1 MRTLLRTVLIIAI
14 VGVGILTVLTLSK
27 VTDSPLVVD
36 ASIDRSVPEY
46 CVPAE
51 LKMIEQ
57 ELSQNPDVKPGQM
70 LLEKIA
76 ANEKAIAECVRLST
90 AYPPAP
96 KPANLDGVL
105 LPTLTPLPSP
115 EIVMGIQKT
124 ILGPSGDFIPASKS
138 ENNYWAG
145 VINGETIQ
153 ILAGIRRER
162 DEKWREN
169 HPEWVNM
176 GPQGAVDVLDSN
188 WKRIALIPTPT
199 RNGYV
204 HFVKECD
211 SLLILQATDGTFFTF
226 DPVKLAFVANK
237 DSCLTTD

>member
-1 MRTLLRTVLIIAI
+1 MRTLLRTALFIAI
-14 VGVGILTVLTLSK
+14 ISVGIVTILALSRGNN
-27 VTDSPLVVD
+27 SPLVVD
-36 ASIDRSVPEY
+36 AAIDGSVPEY

-76 ANEKAIAECVRLST
+76 ANEKAMAECVRLAT

-96 KPANLDGVL
+96 KPANLIGIL
-105 LPTLTPLPSP
+105 LPTFTPLPPP
-115 EIVMGIQKT
+115 EIVMGIQKA
-124 ILGPSGDFIPASKS
+124 ILGPSGDFIPAFES

-145 VINGETIQ
+145 EINGETIQ

-169 HPEWVNM
+169 HPEWINM
-176 GPQGAVDVLDSN
+176 GPQGAVDVLDSS

-204 HFVKECD
+204 HFVTECD